1 MSTLNILILDDEKRI
16 REELNDFL
24 TDNEFVVL
32 EAATPSE
39 AFKIIDSSPIDIA
52 IIDLNLPEKD
62 GLTVLKEIKAINSEI
77 EILIITGQGDMEK
90 AITAMRLGAA
100 DFFNKPIRLNEVLQA
115 IERSKRY
122 INLSRQFNNVSQN
135 YDRLLQEMQ
144 ENMGLQI
151 IGISKSIQKVMQDIT
166 IASEYPDLSV
176 LVSGESGTGKEL
188 VARSIHYL
196 SSRKSNYFYAVNCA
210 AIPDTL
216 FESEFFGYDKGAFT
230 GAISHKPGW
239 FEIANN
245 GTLFLDEIG
254 DMQALMQAKLLRI
267 TEDSKVRRLGSNR
280 EIPVNVRIIT
290 ATNRDIEQLVA
301 SGDFRRDLLHRINTF
316 EIKIPPLRERP
327 EDIPILSEHYIRYFA
342 AKTGKSITGI
352 ESALMDKLIAYPYP
366 GNVRELKNMLE
377 RAIILCHNSKLTFK
391 HFNTD
396 AFSQESI
403 SIENNSLDQLYDL
416 EQIEKETIIKAL
428 AKTKN
433 NYLQAAKLLN
443 ITWQTLQRRL
453 DKHKLS

>member
-1 MSTLNILILDDEKRI
+1 MNNLHILILDDEKRI

-24 TDNEFVVL
+24 TDNELIVF

-39 AFKIIDSSPIDIA
+39 AFNIIDQTPIDIA
-52 IIDLNLPEKD
+52 IVDINLPEKD
-62 GLTVLKEIKAINSEI
+62 GLTVLKEIKAINSDI
-77 EILIITGQGDMEK
+77 EVLIITGQGDMEK
-90 AITAMRLGAA
+90 AVTAMRLGAA
-100 DFFNKPIRLNEVLQA
+100 DFFNKPIRLKEVLQA

-122 INLSRQFNNVSQN
+122 INLSRQFNHVSQN
-135 YDRLLQEMQ
+135 YSLLLLEMQ

-151 IGISKSIQKVMQDIT
+151 IGKSKATQKVMQDIT
-166 IASEYPDLSV
+166 IASEHPDLSV

-196 SSRKSNYFYAVNCA
+196 SARKNNYFYAVNCA
-210 AIPDTL
+210 AIPENL

-230 GAISHKPGW
+230 GAINHKPGW

-267 TEDSKVRRLGSNR
+267 TEDGKVRRLGSNR
-280 EIPVNVRIIT
+280 DIPVNVRIIT

-301 SGDFRRDLLHRINTF
+301 SGDFRRDLYHRINTF
-316 EIKIPPLRERP
+316 QIKIPPLRDRT
-327 EDIPILSEHYIRYFA
+327 EDIPILSEHFIRFFA
-342 AKTGKSITGI
+342 AKTGKTITGI
-352 ESALMDKLIAYPYP
+352 ESTLMDKLITYPYP

-391 HFNTD
+391 HFQTD
-396 AFSQESI
+396 AFSQDTI
-403 SIENNSLDQLYDL
+403 STASNSNDEMYDL
-416 EQIEKETIIKAL
+416 ELIEKDTILKAL
-428 AKTKN
+428 AKTGN

-443 ITWQTLQRRL
+443 ITWQSLQRRL
-453 DKHKLS
+453 TKYNIT